1 MSDEQIVTNTDK
13 PAEKPAPGGW
23 RTDAIEWGKTIIGAF
38 AVYLAF
44 TTVAFA
50 NYRIP
55 SESMVPHLEVGDRVV
70 VSKFA
75 YGYSRYSLPFDLGR
89 LLPASAHRL
98 FESLPQRG
106 DVVVFVHPVSGEVLI
121 KRAVGLPGD
130 TIEVRD
136 GFLWVNGVQAPVSGG
151 QSVMRMSY
159 QNGPEFVRRYEEALP
174 QGYTHAIDLFRD
186 GGPFD
191 NFGPYIVPPGH
202 IFFMGDNR
210 DNSND
215 SRSPEEGPAPIENL
229 IGRAEVIYWVNP
241 FPSCG
246 RDPTVSCPMSRWL
259 KPLHH

>member
-1 MSDEQIVTNTDK
+1 MTDERTA
-13 PAEKPAPGGW
+13 PAATEKPAPKDW
-23 RTDAIEWGKTIIGAF
+23 RTDAVEWAKTIGGAF
-38 AVYLAF
+38 AVYLVF

-89 LLPASAHRL
+89 LLPSSDHRL
-98 FESLPQRG
+98 FQSLPKRG
-106 DVVVFVHPVSGEVLI
+106 DVVVFVHPKSGEVLI
-121 KRAVGLPGD
+121 KRAIGLPGD
-130 TIEVRD
+130 TIEMRD
-136 GFLWVNGVQAPVSGG
+136 GYLWINGQRAPATAA
-151 QSVMRMSY
+151 QNVMRMSDDH
-159 QNGPEFVRRYEEALP
+159 GPEFARRYEETLP
-174 QGYTHAIDLFRD
+174 DGYAHAVDLLNNNN
-186 GGPFD
+186 PFD
-191 NFGPYIVPPGH
+191 NFGPYVVPPGY

-215 SRSPEEGPAPIENL
+215 SRAPDEGPAPIENL
-229 IGRAEVIYWVNP
+229 IGRAEIVYWVNP

-246 RDPTVSCPMSRWL
+246 HDPTVACPMPRWM